1 MPSGYNP
8 EETSRDW
15 ETLQQD
21 TDSKTQRLRIKG
33 GWLYRTVT
41 TASQHVALAF
51 VSVHD
56 ESIDD

>member
-8 EETSRDW
+8 EETARDW

-33 GWLYRTVT
+33 GWLYRTTVG
-41 TASQHVALAF
+41 TAVALVF

-56 ESIDD
+56 ESIDG